1 MDAPWGTHR
10 PGLAGRMTIAV
21 SRHTLLGRGPL
32 RKWLAG
38 AFDRLHEGAVDCSL
52 WGSPVRLH
60 PARNVS
66 ERKALLRPDRMD
78 VRELRFL
85 ATRMAKPGSVLVDIG
100 ANAGLYS
107 LYAALHAGSGSRI
120 LAIEPAADMIAR
132 LLFNIAL
139 AQSAGRID
147 PTVEIVT
154 APVAVGD
161 ADGEAR
167 LSGTD
172 EGSRS
177 LLGGAGVP
185 VRLRRLAALLDEHRI
200 GRIDVMK
207 IDVEGYEDR
216 VLPPYLRNVGPDR
229 WPRAVILEHLSRA
242 RWGLDCIADGRGRGY
257 EVLFATRNNTVL
269 ALPA

>member
-1 MDAPWGTHR
+1 
-10 PGLAGRMTIAV
+10 LVIAV
-21 SRHTLLGRGPL
+21 SRNTVLGRGPF
-32 RKWLAG
+32 RKSLAG
-38 AFDRLHEGAVDCSL
+38 AFNRVHEGAVDCSL

-66 ERKALLRPDRMD
+66 ERKALMRPDRID

-85 ATRMAKPGSVLVDIG
+85 AAQMGKPGSVLVDVG

-107 LYAALHAGSGSRI
+107 LYAALHAGSGARI
-120 LAIEPAADMIAR
+120 LAIEPAADMVAR
-132 LLFNIAL
+132 LQFNVAL
-139 AQSAGRID
+139 ARGAGRID
-147 PTVEIVT
+147 ETVEVVT
-154 APVAVGD
+154 ATVAVGD

-177 LLGGAGVP
+177 LLGGAGTP
-185 VRLRRLAALLDEHRI
+185 VRLRRLSALLGEHGV

-216 VLPPYLRNVGPDR
+216 VLPPYLGDVRPDR

-242 RWGLDCIADGRGRGY
+242 RWGLDCIADCRGRGY
-257 EVLFATRNNTVL
+257 EVLFVTRNNTVL